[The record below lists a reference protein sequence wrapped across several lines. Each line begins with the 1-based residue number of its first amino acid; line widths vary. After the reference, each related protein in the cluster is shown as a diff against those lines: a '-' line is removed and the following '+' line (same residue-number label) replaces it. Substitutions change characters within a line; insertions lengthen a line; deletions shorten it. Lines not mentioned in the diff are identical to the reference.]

1 MRVPLPAAR
10 MTMSVL
16 LIGFP
21 LMLHAQ
27 DFNKAYVTV
36 KVMATQVCHGE
47 ISRQKKGQLS
57 HPF

>member
-1 MRVPLPAAR
+1 
-10 MTMSVL
+10 
-16 LIGFP
+16 
-21 LMLHAQ
+21 MLHAQ

-47 ISRQKKGQLS
+47 ISRQKKEQLS